1 MENADNGAQGAQE
14 QSYSSESSE
23 SESQSLGSSA
33 GGSTQESAEAVLA
46 DPSASAAEKAQAKKT
61 LKSLKI
67 KFNGREY
74 EEELPFEIPDD
85 EDARE
90 YMTRQLQMSRLAQ
103 HKSQEEAAL
112 RKEVNSFIEQLRKN
126 PRKILSDPNLGVD
139 VKQLAAQII
148 EEEIE
153 NSQKSPEQLE
163 KERIENELRE
173 LKEQYEREKE
183 EARTKEFERLQE
195 IEFERYDNLMTKALE
210 TSDLPKSPYVVKK
223 MADYMLMALDA
234 GVDVSPNDV
243 LPLVREEIQED
254 LKQMFAVMP
263 DEVVEKVVGKDV
275 FNRIRKKNLAKA
287 KSAPAPVKSA
297 VKDSGA
303 AKPKQQEAAPSKQ
316 TFKDFFGV

>member
-1 MENADNGAQGAQE
+1 MENQAPESQ
-14 QSYSSESSE
+14 SSESVE
-23 SESQSLGSSA
+23 SDYSSQPSSSSSA
-33 GGSTQESAEAVLA
+33 EQSAQEVLS
-46 DPSASAAEKAQAKKT
+46 DPSASAAQKAEAKKT

-85 EDARE
+85 EDARD
-90 YMTRQLQMSRLAQ
+90 YMARHLQMSKLAQ
-103 HKSQEEAAL
+103 HKSQEEANL

-173 LKEQYEREKE
+173 LREQYEREKE
-183 EARTKEFERLQE
+183 ESRTKEFERLQE

-210 TSDLPKSPYVVKK
+210 SSDLPKSPYVVKK

-234 GVDVSPNDV
+234 GVEVTPEDI
-243 LPLVREEIQED
+243 LPLVRDEIQDD

-263 DEVVEKVVGKDV
+263 DEVVEKVIGKDV

-287 KSAPAPVKSA
+287 KTAPTSVKSS

-303 AKPKQQEAAPSKQ
+303 PQSQKQSSQPAPKQ